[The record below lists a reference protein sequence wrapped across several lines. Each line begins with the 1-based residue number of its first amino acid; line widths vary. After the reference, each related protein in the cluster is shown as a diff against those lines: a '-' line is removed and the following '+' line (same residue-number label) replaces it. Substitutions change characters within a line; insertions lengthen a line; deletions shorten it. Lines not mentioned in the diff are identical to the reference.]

1 MPGLGRGLGGRR
13 LANVGGRWGRQTSS
27 GYRLLRGWRR
37 LGFLG
42 IGLGTWRGFGR
53 FAAILLQQLL
63 GRVILGCDLE
73 LLDGLVALFLELI
86 EAMLSSRNTVVKPSS
101 TGSSHY
107 IDSAKKEP
115 SAWVR

>member
-1 MPGLGRGLGGRR
+1 MYRLGRGLGSGR
-13 LANVGGRWGRQTSS
+13 LANVGGGWGRQTSS

-37 LGFLG
+37 LGFSG
-42 IGLGTWRGFGR
+42 IGLGAWRGFGR

-86 EAMLSSRNTVVKPSS
+86 EVMLCSRNAIVKPSS
-101 TGSSHY
+101 TGSSHNV
-107 IDSAKKEP
+107 DSAKQKP
-115 SAWVR
+115 SACVR